1 MKLTA
6 EQFEQYED
14 EGYVIVRDVFD
25 PEQDIDPSY
34 RRVQRCVGQ
43 SGARPV

>member
-6 EQFEQYED
+6 EQLEQYDE

-25 PEQDIDPSY
+25 PEQDID
-34 RRVQRCVGQ
+34 RVIEEYKGVLDQPGP
-43 SGARPV
+43 RPV